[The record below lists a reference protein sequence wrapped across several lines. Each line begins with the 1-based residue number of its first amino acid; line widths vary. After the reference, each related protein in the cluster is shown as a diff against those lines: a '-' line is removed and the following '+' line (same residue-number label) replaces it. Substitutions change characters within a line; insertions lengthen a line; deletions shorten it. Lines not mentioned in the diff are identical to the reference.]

1 MKKAKKIRILK
12 KEKFV
17 IDTSIFT
24 NPDVYISFGR
34 TPTTA
39 LKNFLKISKLE
50 VQIFYIDSHINQKY
64 NLK

>member
-1 MKKAKKIRILK
+1 MRMKKVKKIRILK

-39 LKNFLKISKLE
+39 LKNFLKISKLKGPNFLILT
-50 VQIFYIDSHINQKY
+50 VT
-64 NLK
+64 

>member
-1 MKKAKKIRILK
+1 MKMKKTKKVKVLK
-12 KEKFV
+12 REKFV

-39 LKNFLKISKLE
+39 LKNFLKISKLKGPNFLILT
-50 VQIFYIDSHINQKY
+50 VT
-64 NLK
+64 